1 MTRFTG
7 FRLSLARRGVA
18 TTLVAALAM
27 SACGVTGGE
36 TTITASEA
44 TPVEVTAVPTSAPV
58 FAPPTPAPT
67 PTPTPYVLPA
77 GADATPQRGARSDA
91 TDTEA
96 TAPAP
101 TPVPTATA
109 TPTTEAPTTAPPS
122 TDSEPAEG
130 TPTEEAPT
138 ETEAFNQVNAAD
150 CMDGVWASQPG
161 QVGAYMERLSELTGA
176 SMSASGSVTVALEN
190 GRYVYDTFIT
200 TSIDVDGFQTWSV
213 LEGITQG
220 DFTYTNGFI
229 VAEQTFAEIDAYVE
243 LPDGT
248 QLDAG
253 GGIAFC
259 SNHRRKAFATFSVR
273 GCHCRNGTT
282 HRCIVWS
289 KCFVPSAVS
298 RRNGRRRKDPGGPA
312 LGNP

>member
-44 TPVEVTAVPTSAPV
+44 TPVESTAVPTSAPL

-67 PTPTPYVLPA
+67 PTPTPSVLPA
-77 GADATPQRGARSDA
+77 VADAAPQRGARSDA

-96 TAPAP
+96 TSPAS

-109 TPTTEAPTTAPPS
+109 TPTTEPPTTEPLS
-122 TDSEPAEG
+122 TDSEPAEA
-130 TPTEEAPT
+130 TPAGEAPT
-138 ETEAFNQVNAAD
+138 ETAAFNQVNVAD

-176 SMSASGSVTVALEN
+176 SMSASGRVTVALDN
-190 GRYVYDTFIT
+190 GRYIYDTFIT

-248 QLDAG
+248 RLDAG
-253 GGIAFC
+253 ILGEEFNQMAALHEVPFDCTGGDTITLHFETLPGTV
-259 SNHRRKAFATFSVR
+259 RFPMTFER
-273 GCHCRNGTT
+273 QT
-282 HRCIVWS
+282 
-289 KCFVPSAVS
+289 
-298 RRNGRRRKDPGGPA
+298 
-312 LGNP
+312 